1 MCWLAQTASTYYT
14 ETNRISGWWRIIKL
28 ALPNKIKK
36 NEIVEN
42 RETCIGKALSVT
54 MPCEE
59 MRRLVAFSFRM

>member
-1 MCWLAQTASTYYT
+1 M
-14 ETNRISGWWRIIKL
+14 IKL

-59 MRRLVAFSFRM
+59 IRHLVAFSFIM